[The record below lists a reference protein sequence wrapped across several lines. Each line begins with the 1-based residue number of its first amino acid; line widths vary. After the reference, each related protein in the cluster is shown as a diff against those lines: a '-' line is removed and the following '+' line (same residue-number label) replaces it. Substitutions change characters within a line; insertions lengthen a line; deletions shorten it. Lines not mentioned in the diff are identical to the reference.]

1 MHLFYDFIVFR
12 IIVFDGSAGD
22 FFYLFYLFF
31 KADRRINLF
40 AILRYYA
47 TEKELSER
55 SKLYLTALRE
65 YNRREVLM
73 KRLMRRKN
81 IENIK
86 MGEYL
91 KILNEMLAAKTDE
104 DMQRIL
110 RQIDKK

>member
-1 MHLFYDFIVFR
+1 MYYNGDNRKGTSGRITYFR
-12 IIVFDGSAGD
+12 YVRKD
-22 FFYLFYLFF
+22 YLM
-31 KADRRINLF
+31 RRC
-40 AILRYYA
+40 AEMEEEKYYA

-55 SKLYLTALRE
+55 TELYLRALRE

-91 KILNEMLAAKTDE
+91 KILNEMLAAKR
-104 DMQRIL
+104 M
-110 RQIDKK
+110 KKCKRYYAE

>member
-1 MHLFYDFIVFR
+1 M
-12 IIVFDGSAGD
+12 
-22 FFYLFYLFF
+22 
-31 KADRRINLF
+31 
-40 AILRYYA
+40 
-47 TEKELSER
+47 
-55 SKLYLTALRE
+55 YLTALRE